1 MIKWFKA
8 FILGIIIWYVLTIVY
23 GTFVGVL
30 DLDELSFFNSNSN
43 LHNFILYPFAVW
55 LSFKI
60 TKTSF
65 WGNSKDKE
73 KKQLFDKQMEEISK
87 GEEEEFSKVKD
98 NNSDSPVENQLV
110 SDLHIGSMAWTAA
123 CWRLTIEN
131 KTNKMML
138 EKKVVKFCR
147 LFLEQEKKRNHIKD
161 YNRADVRI
169 LKIAIFGCS
178 LDEVD
183 KLIVK
188 NAFTYEVAKAFENEI
203 GYK

>member
-1 MIKWFKA
+1 MGIFDIFKEA
-8 FILGIIIWYVLTIVY
+8 WKKK
-23 GTFVGVL
+23 
-30 DLDELSFFNSNSN
+30 EKEEN
-43 LHNFILYPFAVW
+43 
-55 LSFKI
+55 
-60 TKTSF
+60 
-65 WGNSKDKE
+65 E

-98 NNSDSPVENQLV
+98 NNSDSLVENQLV
-110 SDLHIGSMAWTAA
+110 SDLHISSMAWTAA

>member
-30 DLDELSFFNSNSN
+30 DLNELSFFNSNSN

>member
-30 DLDELSFFNSNSN
+30 DLNELSFFNSNSN

-98 NNSDSPVENQLV
+98 NNSDSLVENQLV
-110 SDLHIGSMAWTAA
+110 SDLHISSMAWTAA

>member
-30 DLDELSFFNSNSN
+30 DLNELSFFNSNSN

-110 SDLHIGSMAWTAA
+110 SDLHISSMAWTAA

>member
-65 WGNSKDKE
+65 WGNSKDKK

-98 NNSDSPVENQLV
+98 NNSDSLVENQLV
-110 SDLHIGSMAWTAA
+110 SDLHISSMAWTAA

>member
-110 SDLHIGSMAWTAA
+110 SDLHISSMAWTAA
-123 CWRLTIEN
+123 RWRLTIEN

>member
-1 MIKWFKA
+1 
-8 FILGIIIWYVLTIVY
+8 
-23 GTFVGVL
+23 
-30 DLDELSFFNSNSN
+30 
-43 LHNFILYPFAVW
+43 
-55 LSFKI
+55 
-60 TKTSF
+60 
-65 WGNSKDKE
+65 
-73 KKQLFDKQMEEISK
+73 MEEISK

-98 NNSDSPVENQLV
+98 NNSDSLVENQLV
-110 SDLHIGSMAWTAA
+110 SDLHISTMAWTAA

-188 NAFTYEVAKAFENEI
+188 NAFTYEVAKSL
-203 GYK
+203 